1 MELINGQPY
10 IEQGY
15 KNRTEYL
22 FAMSEEYDV
31 PIETVYAVAEL
42 LGRNEDFDGL
52 ISALEDY
59 NNDA

>member
-1 MELINGQPY
+1 MEAINDQPY

-15 KNRTEYL
+15 ENRADYL
-22 FAMSEEYDV
+22 SSMSEDYSV
-31 PIETVYAVAEL
+31 PIDVVYAVAEL

-59 NNDA
+59 NDDA